1 MKKSILALSL
11 AASISLNAAVV
22 AVVNGKKIDDSIF
35 GSSASQIQSLPAEAK
50 KAMID
55 RVIVRQ
61 LLLEE
66 AKKAKVQ
73 DSPEYKLAAKQG
85 EENLAIQVWEKQQ
98 FDAIKISDSEAKDFY
113 NKNKDKTIIPAQVRA
128 KHILVASKAEAE
140 AILKELK
147 GLKGEALNKKFSEL
161 ASTKS
166 IDKASGANGG
176 ELGFFPKSQMV
187 PEFADAAFAMKKGEI
202 SKAPVQT
209 NFGFHIIL
217 KEDER
222 AQSTLT
228 FNRVK
233 DDIINTL
240 KTQKLQVQMQKK
252 VEDLRKNAKIEYK

>member
-22 AVVNGKKIDDSIF
+22 AVVNGEKIDDSIF

-55 RVIVRQ
+55 RIIVRQ

-128 KHILVASKAEAE
+128 KHILVASK
-140 AILKELK
+140 
-147 GLKGEALNKKFSEL
+147 FSEI

>member
-22 AVVNGKKIDDSIF
+22 AVVNGEKIDDSIF
-35 GSSASQIQSLPAEAK
+35 GSNASQIQSLPAEAK

-113 NKNKDKTIIPAQVRA
+113 NKNKDKDR
-128 KHILVASKAEAE
+128 
-140 AILKELK
+140 
-147 GLKGEALNKKFSEL
+147 
-161 ASTKS
+161 KS
-166 IDKASGANGG
+166 
-176 ELGFFPKSQMV
+176 V
-187 PEFADAAFAMKKGEI
+187 
-202 SKAPVQT
+202 V
-209 NFGFHIIL
+209 
-217 KEDER
+217 
-222 AQSTLT
+222 
-228 FNRVK
+228 
-233 DDIINTL
+233 
-240 KTQKLQVQMQKK
+240 
-252 VEDLRKNAKIEYK
+252 

>member
-22 AVVNGKKIDDSIF
+22 AVVNGEKIDDSIF
-35 GSSASQIQSLPAEAK
+35 GSNASQIQSLPAEAK

-128 KHILVASKAEAE
+128 KHILVASKA
-140 AILKELK
+140 
-147 GLKGEALNKKFSEL
+147 
-161 ASTKS
+161 
-166 IDKASGANGG
+166 
-176 ELGFFPKSQMV
+176 
-187 PEFADAAFAMKKGEI
+187 
-202 SKAPVQT
+202 
-209 NFGFHIIL
+209 
-217 KEDER
+217 
-222 AQSTLT
+222 
-228 FNRVK
+228 
-233 DDIINTL
+233 
-240 KTQKLQVQMQKK
+240 
-252 VEDLRKNAKIEYK
+252 